1 MANKRTSLRNGEKNR
16 KRGSASDWGK
26 RSKTELGEK
35 NLSTDGMSP
44 SVGYPSDSHMRGT
57 EVSTSYSKHFGE
69 TDESK
74 IRSS

>member
-1 MANKRTSLRNGEKNR
+1 M
-16 KRGSASDWGK
+16 GK
-26 RSKTELGEK
+26 KTENVGLHLTGERGAKLNSAEK

-57 EVSTSYSKHFGE
+57 EVSTSYSKRFGE

-74 IRSS
+74 VRSS